1 MSRKFGIRGTGRGE
15 AKEANFLPRPPVV
28 TPAKAGGSRQP
39 PTGPPRFRGNDHG
52 GFGFGPKAQARSGG
66 EMTARV
72 VKRLS
77 LSASDIGRKIPLAD
91 IERGL
96 TELRKREEDLLGRT
110 LLVARFN
117 SAY

>member
-1 MSRKFGIRGTGRGE
+1 
-15 AKEANFLPRPPVV
+15 
-28 TPAKAGGSRQP
+28 
-39 PTGPPRFRGNDHG
+39 
-52 GFGFGPKAQARSGG
+52 
-66 EMTARV
+66 MTARV